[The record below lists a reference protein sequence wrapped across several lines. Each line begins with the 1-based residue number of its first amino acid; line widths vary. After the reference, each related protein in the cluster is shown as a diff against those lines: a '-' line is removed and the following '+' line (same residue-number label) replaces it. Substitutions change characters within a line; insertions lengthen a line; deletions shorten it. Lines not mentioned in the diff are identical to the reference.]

1 MQYTIQISGWFES
14 GHFIPGHPDCG
25 RDHGHAYRV
34 EVESQL
40 RFDPVKRQVTD
51 STALQQAVTE
61 ICSELHGR
69 SLNEMIP
76 AITPTADGIASWFM
90 ERLLLSFPRV
100 TRVTVWERPQC
111 AFTVSRE
118 IET

>member
-1 MQYTIQISGWFES
+1 MQYSVSITGSFDS
-14 GHFIPGHPDCG
+14 GHVIPGHPECG

-40 RFDPVKRQVTD
+40 RFEPVKRTVTD
-51 STALQQAVTE
+51 SSPLRGVVAD
-61 ICSELHGR
+61 ICAELHGR

-76 AITPTADGIASWFM
+76 AVTPTPDGIASWFM

-100 TRVTVWERPQC
+100 TRVTVWESPQC